1 MAGKSSAFDPC
12 YSAVASRLR
21 DDLLQT
27 PEDTKKLAEYLGC
40 SVQAISQYKNGL
52 ATPKMENL
60 ISIAH
65 YFGCSLD
72 YLIGLSD
79 VRTPS
84 ADIQAMCEYT
94 GLSEKAIKQLHVLS
108 MDRERNQTSDAAID
122 GTNILL
128 ENVAHGSNGILAYI
142 SEYVRDR
149 YTGFAFTTL
158 DDKPTKFSN
167 TVTLCDHDKPV
178 TDVSIGIMRYVILS
192 WIQDSLT
199 KLHDYYKGGKK

>member
-1 MAGKSSAFDPC
+1 MAGKSSAFDPY

-21 DDLLQT
+21 DDLLLT

-72 YLIGLSD
+72 YLIGLSE

-94 GLSEKAIKQLHVLS
+94 GLSEKAIRQLHANK
-108 MDRERNQTSDAAID
+108 EYQTNVSFNTVKAI
-122 GTNILL
+122 NMML
-128 ENVAHGSNGILAYI
+128 ENVRYGNSALVYI
-142 SEYVRDR
+142 YD
-149 YTGFAFTTL
+149 YLTYMFDGFGFAGLNDEVTKKSNFVSL
-158 DDKPTKFSN
+158 CKGDKP
-167 TVTLCDHDKPV
+167 LM
-178 TDVSIGIMRYVILS
+178 DVHISKMSVVIME
-192 WIQDSLT
+192 WIKEELKSLREELNGDE
-199 KLHDYYKGGKK
+199 K

>member
-1 MAGKSSAFDPC
+1 MSEKRIASDPY

-27 PEDTKKLAEYLGC
+27 PEETKKLAEYLGC

-94 GLSEKAIKQLHVLS
+94 GLTEKAIRQLHVNK
-108 MDRERNQTSDAAID
+108 EHP
-122 GTNILL
+122 TNISLNVVDAVNMMV
-128 ENVAHGSNGILAYI
+128 ENVRHGNSALAYI
-142 SEYVRDR
+142 YDYLT
-149 YTGFAFTTL
+149 YTFDGFSFAGLNCDVAEKNRFV
-158 DDKPTKFSN
+158 S
-167 TVTLCDHDKPV
+167 LCKDNKAV
-178 TDVSIGIMRYVILS
+178 MQISIVKMYIVIME
-192 WIQDSLT
+192 WIMDALKSLREELT
-199 KLHDYYKGGKK
+199 GGEK